1 VLLENG
7 IISKKDLPVKLLA
20 NWELKSKVNVIVN
33 KASKTAIQ
41 AVEKASGKVE
51 LK

>member
-1 VLLENG
+1 
-7 IISKKDLPVKLLA
+7 VKLLA
-20 NWELKSKVNVIVN
+20 SGELKSKLNIVVN
-33 KASKTAIQ
+33 KASQGAIK